1 MIQEE
6 TSVWAGSSSVV
17 YKNPTVSSPPEISI
31 LMSAYNSA
39 DTINKSLQSIQ
50 SQSFKD
56 WEVIIVDD
64 ASTDETHDI
73 LLKWQQELGQ
83 EKFTIIK
90 NDKNI
95 GLTKSLNKCLR
106 RAGGKFIARLD
117 ADDYWHSEKLTVQSA
132 YLSRYPAVGVV
143 GSNYVNLLQEK
154 AMVTNLPKHD
164 RDIRNKIYRLN
175 PFGHSCVLM
184 RKQLLLSIDGYD
196 PSVYY
201 GQDRDL
207 WFRLMP
213 LTTFH
218 NIQDTLCYRRID
230 EGISVSSSSR
240 QMWQSIKTKIHY
252 IGINRAP
259 LVNYLH
265 LALPLLILL
274 TPKKVKR
281 FRNNKRF
288 SRNLYVD
295 EKGELSIQNLNLLF
309 INDRPMIKTRAE
321 TVARN
326 AMYKALSKHPSMQSS
341 RVIDTSPARALF
353 CQIPSSAD
361 LLYLR
366 SGALTAASIA
376 IRNLF
381 NRRIIILEV
390 HNFMFGNNRLADVIY
405 RLSAKRCQLLVTITK
420 NTKKNW
426 STHGIPNSKILVQPS
441 GFDKIS
447 FTSIASSSKK
457 SLRQK
462 LGLPVKKKIIT
473 YSGNLYRH
481 RGIEDM
487 LQAAD
492 KLSSDPLVLFVI
504 LGGTESDLDYYK
516 EHMRK
521 NYPSLNNVL
530 WLGHKPIDKV
540 ASYLVAADAVLVTY
554 SKQCPTVSTM
564 SPIKLFEAL
573 ASGTPTVAANL
584 PAIRHI
590 ADSKH
595 VTYYQADDGD
605 SLADKISEVLRS
617 PNDYLQR
624 AKLAQSVSF
633 PYNWSSR
640 AQRIIQNIT
649 R

>member
-1 MIQEE
+1 
-6 TSVWAGSSSVV
+6 
-17 YKNPTVSSPPEISI
+17 
-31 LMSAYNSA
+31 
-39 DTINKSLQSIQ
+39 
-50 SQSFKD
+50 
-56 WEVIIVDD
+56 
-64 ASTDETHDI
+64 
-73 LLKWQQELGQ
+73 
-83 EKFTIIK
+83 
-90 NDKNI
+90 
-95 GLTKSLNKCLR
+95 
-106 RAGGKFIARLD
+106 
-117 ADDYWHSEKLTVQSA
+117 
-132 YLSRYPAVGVV
+132 
-143 GSNYVNLLQEK
+143 
-154 AMVTNLPKHD
+154 
-164 RDIRNKIYRLN
+164 
-175 PFGHSCVLM
+175 
-184 RKQLLLSIDGYD
+184 
-196 PSVYY
+196 
-201 GQDRDL
+201 
-207 WFRLMP
+207 
-213 LTTFH
+213 
-218 NIQDTLCYRRID
+218 
-230 EGISVSSSSR
+230 
-240 QMWQSIKTKIHY
+240 
-252 IGINRAP
+252 
-259 LVNYLH
+259 VNYLH

-326 AMYKALSKHPSMQSS
+326 AMYKALSKHSSVQSS
-341 RVIDTSPARALF
+341 QVINISPARALF
-353 CQIPSSAD
+353 CHIPSNVD

-366 SGALTAASIA
+366 SGAVTAASIA

-405 RLSAKRCQLLVTITK
+405 RLSAKRCQLLVTITE

-441 GFDKIS
+441 GFDKIY

-462 LGLPVKKKIIT
+462 LDLPVNKKIIT

-481 RGIEDM
+481 RGIEDI
-487 LQAAD
+487 LQAAN

-504 LGGTESDLDYYK
+504 LGGTELDLDYYK

-530 WLGHKPIDKV
+530 WLGHKPINKV

-605 SLADKISEVLRS
+605 SLAEKISEVLSS

-640 AQRIIQNIT
+640 AQKIIQNIT